1 MNCQP
6 RVSLQSR
13 AALLEAEMHII
24 MFRWTFIS
32 ILPTRE
38 DCAVGVSEDD
48 IGRGHSWDRK
58 DEGSSV
64 YMINCCRNAFA
75 NIPCWIRHAPVYVR
89 SVFGL
94 SVMHPVRIL
103 IVRYMFVCCLSLIRR
118 HLACWTE
125 TMRYIFVTGTF
136 QPFYVRCMC
145 VRSFG
150 FSTGL
155 TLLPP
160 DNKNSYPFHVR
171 RFNPVKCDRGLT
183 QFKRSIE
190 SHNTR

>member
-1 MNCQP
+1 
-6 RVSLQSR
+6 
-13 AALLEAEMHII
+13 

-38 DCAVGVSEDD
+38 DCAAGVSEDD

-58 DEGSSV
+58 GEGSSV
-64 YMINCCRNAFA
+64 YTINCCRNAFA
-75 NIPCWIRHAPVYVR
+75 NIPCWILHAPVYVR
-89 SVFGL
+89 SVFDL

-125 TMRYIFVTGTF
+125 TMRYIFVSNTF
-136 QPFYVRCMC
+136 QPFYVRSMYI
-145 VRSFG
+145 RSFG

-155 TLLPP
+155 TFLPP
-160 DNKNSYPFHVR
+160 DNKNSYPFYVR
-171 RFNPVKCDRGLT
+171 KFNPVKCDRGL
-183 QFKRSIE
+183 KKYCRYDV
-190 SHNTR
+190 